1 MQLGFFTMPIHPLNK
16 DWRRSLAE
24 DREAFVLADKLGFS
38 EGYVGEH
45 STDQAE
51 NITSCI
57 AFVAWLAHETK
68 SIRLG
73 TGTVN
78 LPNTHPVAVAST
90 IAMLDHMLD
99 GRFNFGIS
107 PGGLLSDAE
116 AFGNLDK
123 NRTEMFVEAI
133 DMILAIWRSGP
144 PYDLHGKH
152 WNISTATTLIPEI
165 GQGVLPKTLQRPHPP
180 IVVTAVAPHSKG
192 LMSAAARGWSPISAN
207 FLLPKWVATHWPMY
221 AEGCRQA
228 NLTADASQ
236 WRVARSVFVADDLH
250 TAREYVFGA
259 NSPYRYYYK
268 QILEKMRRGGRS
280 VLFKEDPSIPD
291 DQVTVDG
298 LLEKLVTWGT
308 VDKVVDDVL
317 AFRDTVGDFGTLLY
331 AGKDWADPVLSRRS
345 MELMAHKVMPAV
357 NQALSAS
364 KRS

>member
-1 MQLGFFTMPIHPLNK
+1 MHLGFFTMPIHPLSK

-24 DREAFVLADKLGFS
+24 DREAFVLADRLGFT
-38 EGYVGEH
+38 EAYVGEH

-57 AFVAWLAHETK
+57 AFVASLVHETK

-78 LPNTHPVAVAST
+78 LPNTHPAAVAST

-116 AFGNLDK
+116 VFGNLDK

-133 DMILAIWRSGP
+133 DMILAIWRGEP
-144 PYDLHGKH
+144 PYDLHGKY
-152 WNISTATTLIPEI
+152 WDISTAKTLIPEI
-165 GQGVLPKTLQRPHPP
+165 GQGVLPKPLQAPHPP

-228 NLTADASQ
+228 NLTPDPSQ
-236 WRVARSVFVADDLH
+236 WRVARSVFVADNLR
-250 TAREYVFGA
+250 TAKEYVFGP

-268 QILEKMRRGGRS
+268 QILAKMQRGGRS
-280 VLFKEDPSIPD
+280 ALFKEDTSIPD
-291 DQVTVDG
+291 EQVTVDG
-298 LLEKLVTWGT
+298 VLEKLVTWGT
-308 VDKVVDDVL
+308 PDKVVDDLL
-317 AFRDTVGDFGTLLY
+317 AFRETVGDFGTLLY
-331 AGKDWADPVLSRRS
+331 AGKDWADPALSRRS
-345 MELMAHKVMPAV
+345 MELMANNVMPAM
-357 NQALSAS
+357 NRAISNEHA
-364 KRS
+364 

>member
-1 MQLGFFTMPIHPLNK
+1 MHLGFFTMPIHPLQK
-16 DWRRSLAE
+16 EWRRSLAE
-24 DREAFVLADKLGFS
+24 DREAFILADRLGLT
-38 EGYVGEH
+38 EAYVGEH

-51 NITSCI
+51 NITSCM
-57 AFVAWLAHETK
+57 AFVASLAHETK

-78 LPNTHPVAVAST
+78 LPNAHPAAVAAT

-116 AFGNLDK
+116 VFGNLDK
-123 NRTEMFVEAI
+123 NRTEMFVESI
-133 DMILAIWRSGP
+133 DMILALWRGEP
-144 PYDLHGKH
+144 PYDLRGKY
-152 WNISTATTLIPEI
+152 WEISTARTQIPEI
-165 GQGVLPKTLQRPHPP
+165 GQGVLPKPLQGPHPP

-228 NLTADASQ
+228 NLTPDPSQ
-236 WRVARSVFVADDLH
+236 WRVARSVFVADDLR
-250 TAREYVFGA
+250 TAKEYVFGPD
-259 NSPYRYYYK
+259 SPYRYYYK
-268 QILEKMRRGGRS
+268 QILAKMQRGGRS
-280 VLFKEDPSIPD
+280 SLFKEDPAIPD

-298 LLEKLVTWGT
+298 VLEKLVTWGT
-308 VDKVVDDVL
+308 VDKVTEDLL
-317 AFRDTVGDFGTLLY
+317 AFRETVGDFGTLLY

-345 MELMAHKVMPAV
+345 MELMANKVMPAV
-357 NQALSAS
+357 NRAIPAS
-364 KRS
+364 KCA